1 MTIAVPT
8 LELALPLTLNLEAVC
23 AEQGISVR
31 HASIEQCGELLF
43 ANMVD
48 AALVSPLGYGMGVGR
63 VDYRIAA
70 GPCLALQ
77 DYTNVFG
84 ATFSEGSS
92 ELSTFS
98 SDEPDSFMCL
108 MMRLAMSE
116 KFDIDLSPVATGSV
130 ADCVIGPT
138 RAGHAH
144 ALDLGEEWFDM
155 AEAPLPLALWVV
167 RVDSEIVNFDDLVG
181 RACQPGLT
189 ERPVSE
195 VTPLNSEHA
204 PREGA
209 VLYRWSET
217 IEEGMLAALNTLYF
231 HQRLSEIPAI
241 KINGRD

>member
-8 LELALPLTLNLEAVC
+8 LELALPLTLNIESVC
-23 AEQGISVR
+23 AEQGITVR
-31 HASIEQCGELLF
+31 HASLEQCGELLF

-77 DYTNVFG
+77 DYSNVFG
-84 ATFSEGSS
+84 ASFSEGAS

-98 SDEPDSFMCL
+98 SDEPDSFMAL

-116 KFDIDLSPVATGSV
+116 KFDVELRPVASGSA
-130 ADCVIGPT
+130 ADCVIGPS

-167 RVDSEIVNFDDLVG
+167 RVDSEIAHFDELVN
-181 RACQPGLT
+181 RACQTGLV

-195 VTPLNSEHA
+195 VTPLHSEHA
-204 PREGA
+204 PREGSI
-209 VLYRWSET
+209 LYRWTES
-217 IEEGMLAALNTLYF
+217 IEEGLLATLNTLYF
-231 HQRLSEIPAI
+231 HQRLTEIPAI
-241 KINGRD
+241 KLYGRD